1 MGRYILRRT
10 GWVVFVLL
18 IITMITFVIFF
29 VMPPADP
36 AVAFAGKQPTAENIA
51 EVRRQFGLDQPLLN
65 QYGSFVK
72 RLVIGDRYG
81 WPGLGFSFQSR
92 SPIKDEIFV
101 RMGRTLQ
108 LAIGAALIWLFAGVA
123 IGMVS
128 AVKQRTFADRAAMGF
143 ALFGVSAP
151 VFWLGLMSLFIF
163 WRKLGIL
170 PGTGFVPFSEDPLQ
184 WFLHLVQPWLVLA
197 LLYSASYARMMRGTM
212 LDVMGQDYIRTARA
226 KGLSERTVILKHG
239 MRASLAP
246 IATMFGVDLGGLLGG
261 AIVTESVFNID
272 GLGVYTVGAVFR
284 GDIPVVLAVTVFAAF
299 AIAMMNLVV
308 DIVYAY
314 LDPRV
319 RYA

>member
-1 MGRYILRRT
+1 MGRYILRRS
-10 GWVVFVLL
+10 GWVLFVLL
-18 IITMITFVIFF
+18 VITLITFVIFY

-36 AVAFAGKQPTAENIA
+36 AVTFAGKQPTPETIA
-51 EVRRQFGLDQPLLN
+51 EVRRQFGLDQPMLQ

-72 RLVIGDRYG
+72 RLVIGDQYG
-81 WPGLGFSFQSR
+81 WPGLGFSYQSR

-128 AVKQRTFADRAAMGF
+128 AIKQRTFADRAAMGF

-170 PGTGFVPFSEDPLQ
+170 PGTGFTPFSEDPLQ

-226 KGLSERTVILKHG
+226 KGLSERTVVLKHG

-246 IATMFGVDLGGLLGG
+246 VATMFGVDLGGLLGG

-272 GLGVYTVGAVFR
+272 GLGVYTVEAVFR